1 MTTNRKT
8 FFAPFRPALERLRR
22 LERGDEGYNLTEML
36 VTLIVIAIA
45 MALAG
50 GLIVG
55 FNQQTTNIGDSVTA
69 VRQTSEAETALV
81 QYLRGATQVLA
92 TSPSSANAPVVTN
105 QATNADNL
113 TLYVSEGFNATST
126 TANGLAPFT
135 AGSSEV
141 CVQWVAGV
149 GPRGDAQFNVTYDC
163 GQSNQ
168 RTVAT
173 YYAYNAQTFPVFTYY
188 KYAGTD
194 LQALTEPVPA
204 CAMNEIVAVGVHVT
218 FLAGPQVPAGG
229 FAADL
234 PTTLDTT
241 VFLHGAGLGTT
252 TTSSSTS
259 TTSTTACPE

>member
-1 MTTNRKT
+1 MTRLRHLR
-8 FFAPFRPALERLRR
+8 APLRPALERLRR

-36 VTLIVIAIA
+36 VTLIVIGIA

-55 FNQQTTNIGDSVTA
+55 FNQQTTDVGDTVTA

-81 QYLRGATQVLA
+81 QYLRGATAVLA
-92 TSPSSANAPVVTN
+92 TSPSTAAAPITANQVTN
-105 QATNADNL
+105 ATNL
-113 TLYVSEGFNATST
+113 SISVSEGFSTST
-126 TANGLAPFT
+126 WTA
-135 AGSSEV
+135 SSTTI
-141 CVQWVAGV
+141 CVQWVAGS
-149 GPRGDAQFNVTYDC
+149 GPRADAKFYITYDC
-163 GQSNQ
+163 GTSNQ

-173 YYAYNAQTFPVFTYY
+173 YYAYNAQSYPVFTYY
-188 KYAGTD
+188 KYAGTS

-204 CAMNEIVAVGVHVT
+204 CSMNEIVAVGVHVT

-229 FAADL
+229 FSSDL

-259 TTSTTACPE
+259 TTSTTACAE